1 MTIRSIIQRAGC
13 SLIWLSDR
21 ASAIS
26 KYRHAAKMVMAVTIL
41 MVFSMVLISCKG
53 TRAGNQL
60 ETMVIQQVE
69 SELDK
74 KVAELKPKIT
84 AFLINPSDICA
95 GDNATVTWQ
104 VARADNVTIDNNI
117 GAVEPSGT
125 KELSCLSSVTYTI
138 TAANKYG
145 TVSQKVSIS
154 VIPENTMPVIK
165 AFIALN
171 DSIKP
176 GASTDLM
183 WTGVYNATSIVIEPG
198 IGKINPGDVYKRVK
212 PKDSTTYTM
221 TASNKFGTVSATAT
235 VNVVDPTSSD
245 NK

>member
-26 KYRHAAKMVMAVTIL
+26 KHRHAAKMVMAVTIL
-41 MVFSMVLISCKG
+41 MVFSMVLISCTG

-60 ETMVIQQVE
+60 EKMVTKQVE

-74 KVAELKPKIT
+74 KVAELKPKIA

-95 GDNATVTWQ
+95 GDNATLTWQ

-145 TVSQKVSIS
+145 TVSQKMSIS

-165 AFIALN
+165 AFVALP

-176 GASTDLM
+176 GDSTDLM
-183 WTGVYNATSIVIEPG
+183 WTGVYNATSVVIEPG
-198 IGKINPGDVYKRVK
+198 IGKINPESVLRHVQ
-212 PKDSTTYTM
+212 PVSTTTYTM
-221 TASNKFGTVSATAT
+221 TASNKFGTVAKTAT
-235 VNVVDPTSSD
+235 IKVVAPAASE